1 MGKCSDFPS
10 LTPKSAIYTPMR
22 DGKHPR
28 QFYLG
33 VPPPPR
39 YDQHIKVVGN
49 KRKLPDLVI

>member
-22 DGKHPR
+22 DDKHPR

-33 VPPPPR
+33 VPPPG

>member
-1 MGKCSDFPS
+1 MDKCSDFPP

-22 DGKHPR
+22 DDKHPR
-28 QFYLG
+28 NFYLG
-33 VPPPPR
+33 ARPR